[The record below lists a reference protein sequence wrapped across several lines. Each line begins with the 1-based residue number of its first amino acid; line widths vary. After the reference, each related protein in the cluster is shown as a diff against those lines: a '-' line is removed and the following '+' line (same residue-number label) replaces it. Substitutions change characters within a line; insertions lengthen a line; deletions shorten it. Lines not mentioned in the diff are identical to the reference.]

1 MMRMPD
7 ALPMHLM
14 LAMMQSGI
22 LPNAYTPWSANF
34 ASFMPEWMR
43 PKSPLEQAS
52 EQMQNLWQKA
62 SEPWTNLSEQ
72 MQNAFSQSEKPQPEL
87 SNPWA
92 SWMPQG
98 NPSPNRGE
106 DGRGAPFGN
115 LFAQQRPHPNPPPNG
130 EGTFEHASTN
140 WTSFASDFFDV
151 DFVNS
156 LSAEAYNRSTGFLQG
171 MQAYLASDYE
181 RPPKN
186 YDVIWSRGSAQ
197 LFDCAPD
204 AVDAVAV
211 LCVPSLINTSTVL
224 DLYPEVSFVDFLK
237 ARGFRP
243 LILDWGS
250 PNADE
255 CDFSMADY
263 ISFYALDA
271 LHSLREQHD
280 GPIALL
286 GYCMGGIFTT
296 AMAQLAA
303 KEVDALILLATP
315 WDFSAPDTP
324 TVLLAPSTHATLRQW
339 ITTQY
344 PVQPVVTQ
352 TIFHLIDPWR
362 VQEKF
367 SRYPFLSEKEKTHFL
382 AVEQWVNDGVPLAN
396 KVAEECFV
404 DWPQGNILAKHQW
417 KIGRRWIE
425 PSEITCPTLAVIP
438 TKDAIVPKGCALP
451 LSKLIKRCSVIYPEC
466 GHVSMVV
473 GKNAKAQMWEPV
485 AKWLEGKF

>member
-22 LPNAYTPWSANF
+22 LPNAYTPWSNSWQ
-34 ASFMPEWMR
+34 SFMPEWMR

-52 EQMQNLWQKA
+52 DHVQKLWSQA
-62 SEPWTNLSEQ
+62 SEPLQKLSEQ
-72 MQNAFSQSEKPQPEL
+72 WQSASQDMLKAFSPSEHKQPMSSRPRDEATDHG
-87 SNPWA
+87 S
-92 SWMPQG
+92 G
-98 NPSPNRGE
+98 I
-106 DGRGAPFGN
+106 PFTEFFN
-115 LFAQQRPHPNPPPNG
+115 
-130 EGTFEHASTN
+130 
-140 WTSFASDFFDV
+140 DFFNQE
-151 DFVNS
+151 FLTS
-156 LSAEAYNRSTGFLQG
+156 LSSEAYNRSTGFLQG

-181 RPPKN
+181 RPEKK

-197 LFDCAPD
+197 LLDCAPD
-204 AVDAVAV
+204 ALDAVAV
-211 LCVPSLINTSTVL
+211 LCIPSLINKSTVL

-237 ARGFRP
+237 KRGFRP

-250 PNADE
+250 PDTDE
-255 CDFSMADY
+255 CDFAMGDY

-271 LHSLREQHD
+271 LHALREQHD

-303 KEVDALILLATP
+303 REVDALILLATP
-315 WDFSAPDTP
+315 WDFSAKDTP

-339 ITTQY
+339 INTQY
-344 PVQPVVTQ
+344 PVQPIVTQ
-352 TIFHLIDPWR
+352 TVFHLIDPWR

-367 SRYPFLSEKEKTHFL
+367 SRYPFLSEKEKMHFL

-425 PSEITCPTLAVIP
+425 PSQITCPTLAVIP
-438 TKDAIVPKGCALP
+438 TKDSIVPKGCATP
-451 LSKLIKRCSVIYPEC
+451 LTKLIKKCDVILPEC

-473 GKNAKAQMWEPV
+473 GKNARQQMWEPV
-485 AKWLEGKF
+485 ANWLESKF

>member
-22 LPNAYTPWSANF
+22 LPNAYTPWSTNF

-52 EQMQNLWQKA
+52 EQIQSLWQKA
-62 SEPWTNLSEQ
+62 SEPWLNLSEQ
-72 MQNAFSQSEKPQPEL
+72 LQSSFNPSAKPAP
-87 SNPWA
+87 SNPWTAWAPQADA
-92 SWMPQG
+92 S
-98 NPSPNRGE
+98 S
-106 DGRGAPFGN
+106 
-115 LFAQQRPHPNPPPNG
+115 HTG
-130 EGTFEHASTN
+130 EGAFDNAAFMN
-140 WTSFASDFFDV
+140 FFKDFFDV

-171 MQAYLASDYE
+171 MQAYLASDYT
-181 RPPKN
+181 RPEKK

-197 LFDCAPD
+197 LFDCAPE
-204 AVDAVAV
+204 ATDAVAV
-211 LCVPSLINTSTVL
+211 LCVPSLINKSTVL

-237 ARGFRP
+237 SRGFRP

-271 LHSLREQHD
+271 LHALREQHD

-315 WDFSAPDTP
+315 WDFSSPDTP

-339 ITTQY
+339 ISSQY

-352 TIFHLIDPWR
+352 TVFHLIDPWR

-367 SRYPFLSEKEKTHFL
+367 SRYPFLSEAEKTHFL

-425 PSEITCPTLAVIP
+425 PSLITCPTLAVIP

-473 GKNAKAQMWEPV
+473 GKNARAQMWEPV

>member
-72 MQNAFSQSEKPQPEL
+72 MQNAFSPSAKPEPAP

-92 SWMPQG
+92 LWMPQEK
-98 NPSPNRGE
+98 PS
-106 DGRGAPFGN
+106 ATV
-115 LFAQQRPHPNPPPNG
+115 G
-130 EGTFEHASTN
+130 EGASDN
-140 WTSFASDFFDV
+140 PAFMDFFKDFFDV

-181 RPPKN
+181 RPEKN

-197 LFDCAPD
+197 LFDCAPE

-271 LHSLREQHD
+271 LHALREHHD

-286 GYCMGGIFTT
+286 GYCMGGIFAT

-352 TIFHLIDPWR
+352 TLFHLIDPWR

-367 SRYPFLSEKEKTHFL
+367 SRYPFLSDAEKNHFL

-425 PSEITCPTLAVIP
+425 PSEITCPTLVVIP

-451 LSKLIKRCSVIYPEC
+451 LSKLIKRASVIYPEC

-473 GKNAKAQMWEPV
+473 GKNARAQMWEPL